1 MPSFFIGGCPGL
13 HGASSPP
20 QDRLECDEKVS
31 PTLLETLRAMF
42 AYKTTEPL
50 QRPLS
55 TEKFETRRTILGFA
69 TLFSAAPI
77 AVSDLLSP
85 PEEKTQ
91 NTRSSD
97 CGE

>member
-1 MPSFFIGGCPGL
+1 MGARNQESAFFVGGCPDL

-31 PTLLETLRAMF
+31 PTLLETVRAMF

-50 QRPLS
+50 QRPPP
-55 TEKFETRRTILGFA
+55 TEKFETRRSILGFA

-77 AVSDLLSP
+77 AVSDP
-85 PEEKTQ
+85 PAQ
-91 NTRSSD
+91 PA
-97 CGE
+97 